1 MPRDK
6 SIPPASNF
14 EWESAE
20 EKARVLAGKPAGMSL
35 SNYFRSMMGLP
46 LLEMG
51 RRKITVDE
59 AREKLKDPTLSHM
72 QRNYFRAIVR
82 GVCVQCDAPPVEG
95 HRYCA
100 DCGQKRKLY
109 GLREYVTTTTCT
121 D

>member
-1 MPRDK
+1 MRRSK
-6 SIPPASNF
+6 STPHPSSFDWAS
-14 EWESAE
+14 EE
-20 EKARVLAGKPAGMSL
+20 EKARVLANKPAGMSL
-35 SNYFRSMMGLP
+35 SNYFRSLMGLP

-82 GVCVQCDAPPVEG
+82 GLCVQCDAKPVEG

-100 DCGQKRKLY
+100 TCGQKRKLY
-109 GLREYVTTTTCT
+109 GMREYVTTTTCA